1 MAGSWHS
8 LPGVAA
14 AGTDNLK
21 MLCETNCSGKMWLV
35 VEEAVE
41 VEEVGTA
48 ARMTADSCCLL
59 DSGLP
64 AQVVEVEAEAHTGH
78 TLLRVYRTV
87 HNNH

>member
-1 MAGSWHS
+1 M
-8 LPGVAA
+8 
-14 AGTDNLK
+14 
-21 MLCETNCSGKMWLV
+21 
-35 VEEAVE
+35 AVE

-78 TLLRVYRTV
+78 TLLRAYRTV